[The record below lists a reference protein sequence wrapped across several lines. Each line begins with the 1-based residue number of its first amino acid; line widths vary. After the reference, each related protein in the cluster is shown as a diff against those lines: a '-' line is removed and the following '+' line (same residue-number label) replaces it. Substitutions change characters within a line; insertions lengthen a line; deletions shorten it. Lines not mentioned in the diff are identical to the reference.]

1 MASQFQDHHV
11 VVTGGTGALGAAV
24 VARLLD
30 HGAICHI
37 PCFQVG
43 ELDNF
48 PYRHHDR
55 VRLTHPVDLSREDE
69 VTDYFKALPRLWAS
83 IHCAG
88 GFAMAEISETRFEDY
103 RRLMA
108 MNADSCFLC
117 CREAVR
123 AIRRS
128 DAGGRIVN
136 VAARPALEPRSGASM
151 VAYTASKS
159 AVAAIT
165 LALSEEVADE
175 GIWVNAVAP
184 SIIDTPANRQ
194 AMPDADHG
202 RWPSVEAIAASV
214 VFLASP
220 ENRSTRSSI
229 LPVYGRS

>member
-1 MASQFQDHHV
+1 MASQFQDLHV
-11 VVTGGTGALGAAV
+11 VVSGGTGALGAAV

-37 PCFQVG
+37 PCFQES

-55 VRLTHPVDLSREDE
+55 VRITHPVDLTQEDQ
-69 VTDYFKALPRLWAS
+69 VTEFYANLPRLWAS
-83 IHCAG
+83 VHCAG
-88 GFAMAEISETRFEDY
+88 GFAMSEISETSFADFRH
-103 RRLMA
+103 MMS
-108 MNADSCFLC
+108 MNAESCFLC

-128 DAGGRIVN
+128 DTGGRIVN
-136 VAARPALEPRSGASM
+136 VAARPALEARSGASM

-202 RWPSVEAIAASV
+202 RWPSVEALAASL

-220 ENRSTRSSI
+220 DNRSTRSAI

>member
-11 VVTGGTGALGAAV
+11 VVTGGSGALGAAV

-30 HGAICHI
+30 HGAVVHI
-37 PCFQVG
+37 PVFEEK

-48 PYRHHDR
+48 PYRHHER
-55 VRLTHPVDLSREDE
+55 VRITCPVDLTCEDQ
-69 VTDYFKALPRLWAS
+69 VVGLYAALPRLWAS

-88 GFAMAEISETRFEDY
+88 GFDMGEISDTSLDTY

-128 DAGGRIVN
+128 DTGGRIVN

-151 VAYTASKS
+151 VAYTASKA

-165 LALSEEVADE
+165 LSLSEEVADE

-202 RWPSVEAIAASV
+202 RWPSVEALAASL

-220 ENRSTRSSI
+220 ENRATRSAV